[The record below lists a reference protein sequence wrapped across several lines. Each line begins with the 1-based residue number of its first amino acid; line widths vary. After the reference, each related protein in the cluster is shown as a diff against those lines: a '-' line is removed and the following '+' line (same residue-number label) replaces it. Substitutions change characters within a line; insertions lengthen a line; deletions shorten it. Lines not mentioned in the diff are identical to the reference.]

1 MALPPRLA
9 PVELVR
15 AERERFPQ
23 YSFHELKDD
32 QKVLSSFGPQF
43 LAILRRRT
51 TLIRR
56 NPELGIGIFIGQVLQ
71 AIIASLV
78 VQGAL
83 QKRVKSEK
91 DFNVYQ
97 NQLTVMMNITMN
109 VISSTRAAS
118 RAEIKISHFIDRC
131 DVCSR
136 VGVYAG
142 NDNTESIT
150 NGVGFRNDIS
160 YGSIAPPV
168 TYVLFAA
175 FIILM
180 KAATVYAMRGLKQAK

>member
-1 MALPPRLA
+1 MSDLADYCGKVGYEVPLHQNAADFALDVITPDARGADPEKFADYYKTNRRADVVKEVADALALPPRLP

-32 QKVLSSFGPQF
+32 QHVLSGFGPQF

-51 TLIRR
+51 TLIGR

-83 QKRVKSEK
+83 QKRVKSER

-97 NQLTVMMNITMN
+97 NQLTVCDRRERDMYTM
-109 VISSTRAAS
+109 TP
-118 RAEIKISHFIDRC
+118 
-131 DVCSR
+131 
-136 VGVYAG
+136 
-142 NDNTESIT
+142 TT
-150 NGVGFRNDIS
+150 
-160 YGSIAPPV
+160 
-168 TYVLFAA
+168 
-175 FIILM
+175 
-180 KAATVYAMRGLKQAK
+180 

>member
-1 MALPPRLA
+1 MSGGAIDD
-9 PVELVR
+9 R
-15 AERERFPQ
+15 AGAA
-23 YSFHELKDD
+23 SG
-32 QKVLSSFGPQF
+32 FGPQF

-51 TLIRR
+51 TLIGR

-83 QKRVKSEK
+83 QKRVKSEM

-97 NQLTVMMNITMN
+97 NQLTVCGRRERDI
-109 VISSTRAAS
+109 VIRG
-118 RAEIKISHFIDRC
+118 FIDE
-131 DVCSR
+131 
-136 VGVYAG
+136 G

-180 KAATVYAMRGLKQAK
+180 KAATVFAMRGLKQAK